1 MFAFVPRFEY
11 SDTFTHTKRNVKM
24 KTENISVRLEKADLE
39 ALDRMAK
46 EEGRSRSN
54 MMEQLIRREA
64 KKKGAK

>member
-1 MFAFVPRFEY
+1 
-11 SDTFTHTKRNVKM
+11 M